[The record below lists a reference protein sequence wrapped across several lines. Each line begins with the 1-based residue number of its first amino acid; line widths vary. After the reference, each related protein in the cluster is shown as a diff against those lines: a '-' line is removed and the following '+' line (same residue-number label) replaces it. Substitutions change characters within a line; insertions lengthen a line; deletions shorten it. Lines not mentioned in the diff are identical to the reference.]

1 MTAPTLPDS
10 VCFLGYGLHPPWDEG
25 TRVLTRDL
33 IRSLLEH
40 SAIDPVALSTIGP
53 GEDPAEDFPARY
65 VHESVVG
72 RLAERAGLYRYNTDV
87 PMMYRLGRELRRWTN
102 DGTSQLVHAGFASH
116 SIFSAINDDSVPFV
130 AHAFG
135 GLEHRALLRLLRTR
149 HRVDAYVT
157 SSRADLAEF
166 EAFGIAEHKRYYVP
180 PVVRTRTRNTARARE
195 LFDIPMDDFV
205 VGYLGNV
212 NQHRFPFGFAERLNE
227 FASETGTSVIVFT
240 KQIEDA
246 DIRAL
251 PNVDVV
257 VRSLS
262 EREKDMA
269 LSVAD
274 AWVFPFQFTDAATA
288 PIIDPPLTVLEAMS
302 AGTAVVASRTLSLP
316 EVIDDGRT
324 GFLHA
329 GDDYDAFVDTLRR
342 LRTEPTEAD
351 AVGER
356 ARSHIRDTFSAP
368 RVVDALHAVYSDVV
382 ERSGS
387 G

>member
-1 MTAPTLPDS
+1 MTASVLPDS

-40 SAIDPVALSTIGP
+40 SSIDPVALSTI
-53 GEDPAEDFPARY
+53 DPEGIPADDFPATY
-65 VHESVVG
+65 VRESVVG
-72 RLAERAGLYRYNTDV
+72 RLAERVGLYRYNTDV

-102 DGTSQLVHAGFASH
+102 NESSQLVHAGFASH
-116 SIFSAINDDSVPFV
+116 SIFSAVRDDSIPFV

-135 GLEHRALLRLLRTR
+135 GLEHRDLLRLFRTR
-149 HRVDAYVT
+149 HRIDAYVT
-157 SSRADLAEF
+157 SSRADFAEF
-166 EAFGIAEHKRYYVP
+166 EAFGIAEHKQYYVP
-180 PVVRTRTRNTARARE
+180 PVVQTRTQDTAQARE
-195 LFDIPMDDFV
+195 LFDIPAENFV

-212 NQHRFPFGFAERLNE
+212 NRHRFPFAFVERLNE
-227 FASETGTSVIVFT
+227 FASEAGTSVVVFT
-240 KQIEDA
+240 KQIEDE
-246 DIRAL
+246 DIRML

-262 EREKDMA
+262 EREKDLA
-269 LSVAD
+269 LSAAD
-274 AWVFPFQFTDAATA
+274 VWVFPFQFTEAATA
-288 PIIDPPLTVLEAMS
+288 PIIDPPLTVLEAMG
-302 AGTAVVASRTLSLP
+302 AGTTVVASRTLSLP

-342 LRTEPTEAD
+342 LRTAPAQTD

-356 ARSHIRDTFSAP
+356 ARIHISDTFSAP
-368 RVVDALHAVYSDVV
+368 RVVDALHAVYSDVMS
-382 ERSGS
+382 RSG
-387 G
+387 